1 MNTVKVIEIIG
12 TSDESWEDAA
22 KQALKDAEKSVENI
36 TGIEVVSQT
45 ADVENNEIKYYKTA
59 IRVAFIVK

>member
-12 TSDESWEDAA
+12 TSENSWEDAA

-36 TGIEVVSQT
+36 SGIEVVSQT
-45 ADVENNEIKYYKTA
+45 ADVESNEIKYYKTA
-59 IRVAFIVK
+59 VRVAFKVK